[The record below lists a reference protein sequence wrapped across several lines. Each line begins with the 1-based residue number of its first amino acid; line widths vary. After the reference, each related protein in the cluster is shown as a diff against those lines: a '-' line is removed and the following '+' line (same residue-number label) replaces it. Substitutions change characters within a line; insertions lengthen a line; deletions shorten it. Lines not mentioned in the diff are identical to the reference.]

1 MAATNN
7 WCFWTVVLE
16 KTLESP
22 LDCKKIHAVHP
33 KEDQSWVFTG
43 GTDAEAETPILW
55 PPPVKSWLT
64 GKDPDAGRDWG
75 QEEKGTTEDEMF
87 GWHHWLDGHG
97 FGWTPGVGHGQGGLA
112 CCGSWGRKESDMI
125 ERLNWTELKPL
136 CRPCRERHKHQMW
149 SCTLPPLQFP
159 ASLVSSL
166 DAPTP
171 LPHPDLRRPQLASD
185 SGQSGLKLQTG
196 LTVHPPQECEPRNM
210 EGIWQFK
217 MGAEIG
223 RVRLTSAVQ
232 VEAMRKKEWCIRRGS
247 WSVGREEGGR
257 CRQQMQKE
265 AETQVEGETR
275 RPTRKQEER
284 LAHTPCGKFTY
295 SIWLD
300 HTLCSQRNLTLLIS
314 EQNDSRF
321 TWTFPPEK
329 RPRKL
334 TWGKTIGIEATEM
347 LLRKL
352 DLRLA
357 RVLDFCPLIVPST
370 PM

>member
-1 MAATNN
+1 MASLTR
-7 WCFWTVVLE
+7 WTWVWVD
-16 KTLESP
+16 SR
-22 LDCKKIHAVHP
+22 
-33 KEDQSWVFTG
+33 SWSWTG
-43 GTDAEAETPILW
+43 
-55 PPPVKSWLT
+55 
-64 GKDPDAGRDWG
+64 R
-75 QEEKGTTEDEMF
+75 
-87 GWHHWLDGHG
+87 
-97 FGWTPGVGHGQGGLA
+97 PGMLRFMGSQTVGHDWA
-112 CCGSWGRKESDMI
+112 TE
-125 ERLNWTELKPL
+125 LNWTEASLQALQRKTQASDVELHSPT
-136 CRPCRERHKHQMW
+136 PTV
-149 SCTLPPLQFP
+149 SCL
-159 ASLVSSL
+159 LVSSL

-185 SGQSGLKLQTG
+185 SGQSGSKLQTG
-196 LTVHPPQECEPRNM
+196 LTVQPPQECEPRNM

-232 VEAMRKKEWCIRRGS
+232 VEARRKKEWCIRRGS

-352 DLRLA
+352 DLRPA
-357 RVLDFCPLIVPST
+357 RELYFCPLIVPST